1 MNKKNDLQNINNNTE
16 LEEKQKIQNNTK
28 TEEKQKIQNSAKP
41 KLKQKIQNNTKTEE
55 KQKIQNSAK
64 PKLKQKIQNN
74 TTSEEKENI
83 QNTTDKTDNRYDK
96 GYKRIFSIKK
106 NFLDFIKKYI
116 SLNWMMELTENDLEL
131 INKEFTTD
139 QFDTYESDLI
149 YKVNTKEGTIYL
161 FFLLELQSYNDFTMP
176 FRLLVYMIA
185 IWVDYFKNC
194 DKNVRKQKDFRL
206 PAIMPIVLHNGEKNW
221 TASRNFKE
229 MIAHANVFGDYVV
242 NFKYELVS
250 INELTISKIKNSNT
264 LIDNIFLADKKRT
277 RKEWIDGI
285 PELIRRI
292 REMNKDDFNEWI
304 TWFFNVIKALNEEE
318 RNKLIEQLREGDEKD
333 MCSSLEMLLNREK
346 AEGKEEGKA
355 EGKAEAVLELLEDI
369 GEPSEILKNY
379 VMKQTDL
386 EVLRRWHKAAAKADS
401 IKEFEQAIGLLSV

>member
-28 TEEKQKIQNSAKP
+28 TKEKQKIQNNTKPKEKQKIQNSAKSKP
-41 KLKQKIQNNTKTEE
+41 KQKIQNNTM
-55 KQKIQNSAK
+55 
-64 PKLKQKIQNN
+64 
-74 TTSEEKENI
+74 SEEKEKI

-149 YKVNTKEGTIYL
+149 YKVNTKEGIIYL

-229 MIAHANVFGDYVV
+229 MIAHANVFGEYVV

-277 RKEWIDGI
+277 RKDWIDGI

-304 TWFFNVIKALNEEE
+304 TWFFNVIKVLNKEE
-318 RNKLIEQLREGDEKD
+318 RSKLIEQLRKGDEKD
-333 MCSSLEMLLNREK
+333 MCSSFEMLLNKEK
-346 AEGKEEGKA
+346 ADGKA
-355 EGKAEAVLELLEDI
+355 EERAEAVLELLEDI
-369 GEPSEILKNY
+369 GEPSETLRNY
-379 VMKQTDL
+379 VMEQTDL
-386 EVLRRWHKAAAKADS
+386 EVLRKWHKMAARADS
-401 IKEFEQAIGLLSV
+401 IKEFEQAVGLLSM

>member
-28 TEEKQKIQNSAKP
+28 TKEKQKIQNNTKPKEKQKIQNSAKSKP
-41 KLKQKIQNNTKTEE
+41 KQKIQNNTM
-55 KQKIQNSAK
+55 
-64 PKLKQKIQNN
+64 
-74 TTSEEKENI
+74 SEEKEKI

-149 YKVNTKEGTIYL
+149 YKVNTKEGIIYL

-250 INELTISKIKNSNT
+250 INELTTLKIKNSNT

-292 REMNKDDFNEWI
+292 RKMNKDDFNEWI
-304 TWFFNVIKALNEEE
+304 TWFFNVIKVLNEEE
-318 RNKLIEQLREGDEKD
+318 RSKLIEQLRKGDEKD
-333 MCSSLEMLLNREK
+333 MCSSFEMLLNREK
-346 AEGKEEGKA
+346 AEER
-355 EGKAEAVLELLEDI
+355 AEAVLELLEDI
-369 GEPSEILKNY
+369 GEPSETLRNY
-379 VMKQTDL
+379 IMEQTDL
-386 EVLRRWHKAAAKADS
+386 EVLRKWHKMAARADS
-401 IKEFEQAIGLLSV
+401 IKEFEQAVGVLSM